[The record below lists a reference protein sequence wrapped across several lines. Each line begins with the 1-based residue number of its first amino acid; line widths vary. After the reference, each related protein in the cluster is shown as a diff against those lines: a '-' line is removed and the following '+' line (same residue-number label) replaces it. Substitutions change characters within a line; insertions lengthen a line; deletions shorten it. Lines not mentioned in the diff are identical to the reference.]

1 MSSQEYEPEKLYS
14 PQGFL
19 KALVK
24 EFQEITRHYTH
35 PGVSG
40 DIENSGFF
48 PRIQNNIALSDK
60 FPGRLFV
67 KFYYSDMEYPMQ

>member
-1 MSSQEYEPEKLYS
+1 MIHSSNIHFYKKHIRVLSNNSVRNGMSSQEYEPGKLYP

-35 PGVSG
+35 PAVLE
-40 DIENSGFF
+40 DIENS
-48 PRIQNNIALSDK
+48 
-60 FPGRLFV
+60 
-67 KFYYSDMEYPMQ
+67 